1 MGTFSFV
8 RTEFLSKLLIYLEN
22 FRFSHQGSFFMLHV
36 FCLFVKMKMMDKIKE
51 SIEPNTFHYAL
62 HL

>member
-22 FRFSHQGSFFMLHV
+22 FRFSHQGSFFYATR
-36 FCLFVKMKMMDKIKE
+36 FLFIRQNENDG
-51 SIEPNTFHYAL
+51 
-62 HL
+62 